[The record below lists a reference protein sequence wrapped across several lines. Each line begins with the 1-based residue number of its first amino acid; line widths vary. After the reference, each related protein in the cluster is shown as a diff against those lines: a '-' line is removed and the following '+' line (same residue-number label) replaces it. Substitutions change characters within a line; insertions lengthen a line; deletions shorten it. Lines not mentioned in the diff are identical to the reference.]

1 MSPATLASSAWT
13 SEKTLIQPTPQAG
26 ISRNRQP
33 ASQSDDPIS
42 LLRAHPVFSP
52 WFGWLDY
59 FDPTV
64 KKRHLNGPSLVKYGT
79 ATNSNA
85 ATRERYA
92 WQRIFSWRKHHN
104 SSSGFRMRDALDR
117 VHYREKDERYVSSYD
132 GAIRE
137 LVVQCTDDIFEGVN
151 DAPWMRTRI
160 NNLSPFALRVAAWC
174 AWNIEHPGVS
184 RERKIVRRIAGTIM
198 LSVPVS
204 AFVMCFASLT
214 ASRHCGAPYRLAMN
228 TPVTIAGFT
237 TR

>member
-1 MSPATLASSAWT
+1 
-13 SEKTLIQPTPQAG
+13 
-26 ISRNRQP
+26 
-33 ASQSDDPIS
+33 
-42 LLRAHPVFSP
+42 
-52 WFGWLDY
+52 
-59 FDPTV
+59 
-64 KKRHLNGPSLVKYGT
+64 
-79 ATNSNA
+79 
-85 ATRERYA
+85 
-92 WQRIFSWRKHHN
+92 
-104 SSSGFRMRDALDR
+104 MRDALGR

-151 DAPWMRTRI
+151 NAPWMRTRI

-204 AFVMCFASLT
+204 AFVMCLASLT